1 MWGPGL
7 PFLRAWLRKEGRGK
21 VVGAGDGHGQQ
32 ADASGMRLVRRGGE
46 GPRRREEGEKG
57 RGCAYGRTRSRL
69 NHLLSVKGSRI
80 AFL

>member
-21 VVGAGDGHGQQ
+21 VVGAGDRHGQQ

-46 GPRRREEGEKG
+46 GPRRREEGEK
-57 RGCAYGRTRSRL
+57 
-69 NHLLSVKGSRI
+69 RI
-80 AFL
+80 